1 MLELKNVSYAPE
13 DDTGAKTEILSGID
27 LSFPAHSVTVITG
40 QNGSGKSTLI
50 KLLMGILFPTEGK
63 ICLRGEEITGLS
75 VTERAKLGFTL
86 AFQQPVRFKGV
97 TVKDLL
103 DLASG
108 RNNTLDQLCSYLSD
122 VGLCARNYIDREAD
136 GTLSGGELKR
146 IELAAAL
153 AKGGEVFLLDEP
165 EAGIDLWSFAR
176 LTETFEEIHARQDCT
191 MIIISHQERIISL
204 ADEILVIDKGVI
216 ARRGTRDEVFSDI
229 VHSTTGGCPVIYGE
243 AKK

>member
-63 ICLRGEEITGLS
+63 ICFRGEEITGLS

-153 AKGGEVFLLDEP
+153 AKGGELFLLDEP
-165 EAGIDLWSFAR
+165 EAGIDRSSFDELIR
-176 LTETFEEIHARQDCT
+176 LFEKLRDKT
-191 MIIISHQERIISL
+191 VIIVSHQRKILEI
-204 ADEILVIDKGVI
+204 ADYIVRLDKSAPPVF
-216 ARRGTRDEVFSDI
+216 GTRKELYDKLAARTLCEQ
-229 VHSTTGGCPVIYGE
+229 GRG
-243 AKK
+243 A

>member
-63 ICLRGEEITGLS
+63 ICFRGEEITGLS

-136 GTLSGGELKR
+136 GTLSGGELK
-146 IELAAAL
+146 LSL
-153 AKGGEVFLLDEP
+153 
-165 EAGIDLWSFAR
+165 
-176 LTETFEEIHARQDCT
+176 IH
-191 MIIISHQERIISL
+191 I
-204 ADEILVIDKGVI
+204 
-216 ARRGTRDEVFSDI
+216 
-229 VHSTTGGCPVIYGE
+229 
-243 AKK
+243 

>member
-165 EAGIDLWSFAR
+165 EAGIDLWSFQNLIAV
-176 LTETFEEIHARQDCT
+176 FEKMYEKEGGSIL
-191 MIIISHQERIISL
+191 IISHQERILNIADRIVVIADGRISKTGTK
-204 ADEILVIDKGVI
+204 DEILPELLCEPGSCKFYKG
-216 ARRGTRDEVFSDI
+216 E
-229 VHSTTGGCPVIYGE
+229 
-243 AKK
+243 K